1 MVVKTSKERIFEEA
15 AILFRE
21 KGYQAASMRD
31 LSDRV
36 GLKPSSFYNH
46 IKSKEEIL
54 QKICLD
60 NAKKFVDGMK
70 VIKKNADDPLEQLKS
85 VIRLHID
92 IAIKDRSSVT
102 VFNDEWKH
110 LSEPHLSDFL
120 KMRKRYEREFS
131 KIIETGIKKK
141 VFRKVNPSIALFTI
155 LTSLRWIHY
164 WYKPKRKINVKELE
178 NDVIHLLINGVSK
191 V

>member
-1 MVVKTSKERIFEEA
+1 MEVKTSKERIFEEA

-21 KGYQAASMRD
+21 KGYRASSMRD

-54 QKICLD
+54 QKICLE
-60 NAKKFVDGMK
+60 NAEKFVDGMK
-70 VIKKNADDPLEQLKS
+70 AIKNESTDPLEQLQA

-120 KMRKRYEREFS
+120 KMRKRYEKEF
-131 KIIETGIKKK
+131 KNILETGIKKK

-164 WYKPKRKINVKELE
+164 WHKPKRKMDVKEIE
-178 NDVIHLLINGVSK
+178 NYIINLLMNGVAS
-191 V
+191 

>member
-15 AILFRE
+15 ANLFRE
-21 KGYQAASMRD
+21 KGYQASSMRD

-60 NAKKFVDGMK
+60 NAMKFVDGMK
-70 VIKKNADDPLEQLKS
+70 AIKKDSTDPLEQLQA

-110 LSEPHLSDFL
+110 LSEPHLANFL
-120 KMRKRYEREFS
+120 KMRKRYEKEF
-131 KIIETGIKKK
+131 KNIIETGIKKK
-141 VFRKVNPSIALFTI
+141 VFRKVNPAIALFTI
-155 LTSLRWIHY
+155 LTSLKWIHY
-164 WYKPKRKINVKELE
+164 WHKPKRKISVKDLE
-178 NDVIHLLINGVSK
+178 KDIINLLVNGVSS
-191 V
+191 